1 MRHENKFRTTFTIDD
16 ELMNSDCKVP
26 PLIVQPFIENAILH
40 GLKNKDGNEGL
51 LTIDI
56 QIVNDKIQ
64 YIITDNGIGREAAAK
79 ITQNK
84 ESHYG
89 MQMSYDRIKLFNKEE
104 TAFVTVTD
112 LYIKEMAAGTEV
124 KIVLNFI

>member
-1 MRHENKFRTTFTIDD
+1 MVISKGFPF
-16 ELMNSDCKVP
+16 
-26 PLIVQPFIENAILH
+26 PLYHSVYILF
-40 GLKNKDGNEGL
+40 N
-51 LTIDI
+51 
-56 QIVNDKIQ
+56 VNDKIQ